1 MEYPITYKIT
11 VYKRD
16 FSGRSTGEVRFVYTK
31 TVNSK
36 TEEQEFYQSFDDGVD
51 DVRPI
56 TN

>member
-36 TEEQEFYQSFDDGVD
+36 MEEQEFYQSFDDGVD
-51 DVRPI
+51 DVKPI